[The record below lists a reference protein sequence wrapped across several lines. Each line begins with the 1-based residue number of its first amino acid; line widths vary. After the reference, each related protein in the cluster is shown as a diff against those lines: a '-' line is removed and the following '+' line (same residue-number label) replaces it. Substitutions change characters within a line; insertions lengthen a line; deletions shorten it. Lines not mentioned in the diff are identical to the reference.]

1 MSSAQEAHKS
11 LVFSLGLERLGHVGL
26 RHPWFVAI
34 MAAIVTVVASYGL
47 TKLKVDDSLS
57 ELFRT
62 NTEEFRRYED
72 VDRRFPSSEYDVLV
86 VVEGRDLLKRDQIE
100 AFRRTTEQL
109 NLLDGDGGLVSMMS
123 ARQKPDAF
131 GYAAPVVPDDLPP
144 DNAAYDDVIAELRKN
159 EIVDGKF
166 LSKDGQL
173 AMIVLS
179 LDRKLVA
186 ERSAKAVI
194 GEISDTVA
202 KELKDSG
209 LTFKLAGAPVMQLEI
224 RNAVERDQLV
234 YNGLGL
240 LFGAGIAMIFFRRIS
255 LMLLAALPPVLAVV
269 WSLGLLGWM
278 GVKLNLFL
286 NVMTPL
292 IMVMG
297 FADSMQMVSA
307 MRIKLRE
314 GASRHEAMRF
324 AVDVV
329 GPACV
334 IAHGV
339 ALVAFL
345 ALLLSDSGL
354 LRTFGMAGAL
364 AVVISYTAV
373 ILVLP
378 LLGIVLVRNEDKM
391 ARDAAPNDALMDGLG
406 TFVGAIVDHVVHR
419 PVAYSLIGLTLF
431 GLLSA
436 AHLQLEPRYRLA
448 DQVPDREQALKASAK
463 IDEKLTGANPVHIM
477 IELPNGAGLYDPKS
491 IAVIRDTHAILEK
504 TAGLGNVW
512 SIESLR
518 RWLEE
523 AGDNRIET
531 VRKYVE
537 ILPTHL
543 VRRFIDETKTAV
555 LVTGRLP
562 DIDSSQ
568 ILPVVEKV
576 DAALQPVRAANPGYQ
591 ISVTGLPA
599 VAARNSARMIGEL
612 AWSLPVCLLLAAGL
626 LGLAFRSGFV
636 ALITILPGLFPV
648 VAAGAWLWL
657 RGSGLE
663 FASVVAL
670 LVVFGLGVDAL
681 IHFLNRL
688 LLEEE
693 KREPAFA
700 SPREQQMEAIK
711 RARILVGPA
720 IILTTIVLA
729 FGLGVTV
736 FSDLPSLRLFG
747 LVCAVTLVASL
758 VADLVFLPAT
768 IMLARLVWPVSNR
781 TDLRHG

>member
-1 MSSAQEAHKS
+1 MSAAQEAHKS
-11 LVFSLGLERLGHVGL
+11 LVFSMGLERLGRWGL
-26 RHPWFVAI
+26 SHPWLVAI
-34 MAAIVTVVASYGL
+34 MVSIVTAVAAFGL

-72 VDRRFPSSEYDVLV
+72 IDRRFPSSEYDVLV
-86 VVEGRDLLKRDQIE
+86 IVEGKDLLKRTQIE
-100 AFRRTTEQL
+100 AFRRVTEQV
-109 NLLDGDGGLVSMMS
+109 NLLEGDGGLVSMLS
-123 ARQKPDAF
+123 ARQKPDAS
-131 GYAAPVVPDDLPP
+131 GYAAPVVPDDLPA
-144 DNAAYDDVIAELRKN
+144 DNRAYDAVIAELRKN

-173 AMIVLS
+173 AMIVIS
-179 LDRKLVA
+179 LDRGLVA
-186 ERSAKAVI
+186 ERTAKAVI

-202 KELKDSG
+202 KELKGSG

-240 LFGAGIAMIFFRRIS
+240 LFGATIAMIFFGRVS
-255 LMLLAALPPVLAVV
+255 LMLVAALPPVLAVV

-314 GASRHEAMRF
+314 GADRRAAMRF

-334 IAHGV
+334 LSHGV

-345 ALLLSDSGL
+345 ALLFSDSGL
-354 LRTFGMAGAL
+354 IRTFGMAGAL
-364 AVVISYTAV
+364 AVIISYIAV

-378 LLGIVLVRNEDKM
+378 LLGVLLVRNEAKL
-391 ARDAAPNDALMDGLG
+391 ARDKAPTDRLMDGLG
-406 TFVGAIVDHVVHR
+406 TMVGSIVDHVVHR
-419 PVAYSLIGLTLF
+419 PIGYSVIGFVLF
-431 GLLSA
+431 GLLA
-436 AHLQLEPRYRLA
+436 TAHFQLEPRYRLA
-448 DQVPDREQALKASAK
+448 DQVPDREQALKATAK

-477 IELPNGAGLYDPKS
+477 IELPKGAGLYDPATIS
-491 IAVIRDTHAILEK
+491 VIKATHAILEK

-531 VRKYVE
+531 VQKYVE

-543 VRRFIDETKTAV
+543 VRRFIDVTQSAV

-562 DIDSSQ
+562 DIDASQ

-576 DAALQPVRAANPGYQ
+576 DRALDPIRNLNRGYQ

-612 AWSLPVCLLLAAGL
+612 AWSLPACVLFAAVLLA
-626 LGLAFRSGFV
+626 LAFRSAFV
-636 ALITILPGLFPV
+636 GVITLLPGLFPV
-648 VAAGAWLWL
+648 VA
-657 RGSGLE
+657 
-663 FASVVAL
+663 
-670 LVVFGLGVDAL
+670 
-681 IHFLNRL
+681 
-688 LLEEE
+688 
-693 KREPAFA
+693 
-700 SPREQQMEAIK
+700 
-711 RARILVGPA
+711 
-720 IILTTIVLA
+720 
-729 FGLGVTV
+729 
-736 FSDLPSLRLFG
+736 
-747 LVCAVTLVASL
+747 
-758 VADLVFLPAT
+758 
-768 IMLARLVWPVSNR
+768 
-781 TDLRHG
+781 

>member
-34 MAAIVTVVASYGL
+34 LAAIVTVVASYGL

-123 ARQKPDAF
+123 ARQKPDAN

-144 DNAAYDDVIAELRKN
+144 DNAAYDAVIAELRKN

-240 LFGAGIAMIFFRRIS
+240 LFGAGIAMIFFRRVS

-406 TFVGAIVDHVVHR
+406 TVVGAIVDHVVHR
-419 PVAYSLIGLTLF
+419 PVAYSLLGVTLF

-477 IELPNGAGLYDPKS
+477 IELPKGAGLYDPKS
-491 IAVIRDTHAILEK
+491 IAVIKDTHAILEK

-576 DAALQPVRAANPGYQ
+576 DAALQPVRDANPGYQ

-599 VAARNSARMIGEL
+599 VAARNSARMIDEL
-612 AWSLPVCLLLAAGL
+612 AWSLPVCVLLAAGL

-693 KREPAFA
+693 KREPASA

-768 IMLARLVWPVSNR
+768 IMLARLVWPVR
-781 TDLRHG
+781 G

>member
-1 MSSAQEAHKS
+1 MSAAPDTHRS
-11 LVFSLGLERLGHVGL
+11 LVFSMGLERLGRWGL
-26 RHPWFVAI
+26 SHPWLVAI
-34 MAAIVTVVASYGL
+34 LASIITVVAGYGL
-47 TKLKVDDSLS
+47 TKLRVDDSLS

-72 VDRRFPSSEYDVLV
+72 IDRRFPSSEYDVLV
-86 VVEGRDLLKRDQIE
+86 IVEGKNLLGRDGLE

-109 NLLDGDGGLVSMMS
+109 NLLEGDGGLVSMLS
-123 ARQKPDAF
+123 ARQKPDPS
-131 GYAAPVVPDDLPP
+131 GYAAPVVPDDLPA
-144 DNAAYDDVIAELRKN
+144 DEAAYNAVIAELRRN

-179 LDRKLVA
+179 LDRKQVA
-186 ERSAKAVI
+186 ERTAREVI
-194 GEISDTVA
+194 GEISQTVS
-202 KELKDSG
+202 KELEGSG
-209 LTFKLAGAPVMQLEI
+209 LSFKLAGAPVLQLEI

-240 LFGAGIAMIFFRRIS
+240 LFGATIAMIFFRRIS
-255 LMLLAALPPVLAVV
+255 LMLVAALPPVLAVI

-314 GASRHEAMRF
+314 GASRRIAMRF

-334 IAHGV
+334 LAHGV

-345 ALLLSDSGL
+345 ALLISDSGL
-354 LRTFGMAGAL
+354 IRTFGMAGAL
-364 AVVISYTAV
+364 AVIISYIAV

-378 LLGIVLVRNEDKM
+378 LLGVLLVRNEETL
-391 ARDAAPNDALMDGLG
+391 ARDRAPTDRLMDGLG
-406 TFVGAIVDHVVHR
+406 ELVGGIVDHVVHR
-419 PVAYSLIGLTLF
+419 PIAYSLLGFILF
-431 GLLSA
+431 GLLASL
-436 AHLQLEPRYRLA
+436 HFQLQPRYRLA
-448 DQVPDREQALKASAK
+448 DQVPDREQALKATAR

-477 IELPNGAGLYDPKS
+477 IEFPAGADLYDPKT

-512 SIESLR
+512 SLESLR

-523 AGDNRIET
+523 AGDKRIET
-531 VRKYVE
+531 VKKYVD

-543 VRRFIDETKTAV
+543 VRRFIDETKSAV

-562 DIDSSQ
+562 DIDASQ

-576 DAALQPVRAANPGYQ
+576 DRALDGVRAEASGYR

-599 VAARNSARMIGEL
+599 IAARNSARMIGEL
-612 AWSLPVCLLLAAGL
+612 AWSLPACVLFAALL
-626 LGLAFRSGFV
+626 LGLAFRSVFV
-636 ALITILPGLFPV
+636 GLITLLPGLFPV
-648 VAAGAWLWL
+648 VAAGAWLWASG
-657 RGSGLE
+657 RGME

-693 KREPAFA
+693 KHEPAGA
-700 SPREQQMEAIK
+700 TLREQQMEAIK
-711 RARILVGPA
+711 RARVLVGPA

-747 LVCAVTLVASL
+747 LVCGITLLASL

-768 IMLARLVWPVSNR
+768 IMLARMVWPVDR
-781 TDLRHG
+781 VARKA